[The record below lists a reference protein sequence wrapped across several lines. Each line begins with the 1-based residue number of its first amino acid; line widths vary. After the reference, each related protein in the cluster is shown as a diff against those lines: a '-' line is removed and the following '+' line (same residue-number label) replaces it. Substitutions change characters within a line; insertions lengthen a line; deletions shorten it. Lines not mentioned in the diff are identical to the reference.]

1 MGRNANSPIVGP
13 SGAAFGRRSSR
24 FLADFVGGGF
34 DASSPGPVTG
44 PGSGGGFS
52 ASVPNPLG
60 VAPVPAT
67 GSGGGF
73 SAPQGSYVPQKADGG
88 ASSSP
93 TPNMPDPVTQYALI
107 GLGALVILLG
117 LYEVTR

>member
-34 DASSPGPVTG
+34 DASSPGPVTQ
-44 PGSGGGFS
+44 PGNGGGFS
-52 ASVPNPLG
+52 VSVPNPLG
-60 VAPVPAT
+60 VSPVPAT

-73 SAPQGSYVPQKADGG
+73 SAPPGSYAPQKADAGAG

-93 TPNMPDPVTQYALI
+93 NAPDPITKYALI